1 MRGDH
6 QVPSMQKLGPN
17 TIGDSID
24 YLTAII
30 LSRVDVQA
38 EGSFAKW
45 HVDNLDDGV
54 SDGTNICV

>member
-1 MRGDH
+1 
-6 QVPSMQKLGPN
+6 MQKLGQC
-17 TIGDSID
+17 TIGESID

-30 LSRVDVQA
+30 LSRVDVHA

-54 SDGTNICV
+54 SEGTNICV